1 MSVFYFQE
9 LLMIHFLFVAVIPL
23 PAKIRI
29 MTATAAVTVLCPIKV
44 PGGKGEVSSLQPER
58 SVSSRITL
66 VRSRWCHLLSLE
78 RTSLLR
84 QESWDENQT
93 SEVLRTL
100 RTEVPC
106 SRAGLTQTSVWKNVH
121 WVTGCMIKISEN
133 EFGYHLL
140 LLFSHSSFSTLNSF
154 VYFVF
159 FPSRALS

>member
-1 MSVFYFQE
+1 MFVFYFQE
-9 LLMIHFLFVAVIPL
+9 LLVIHFLLVAVIPL

-66 VRSRWCHLLSLE
+66 VRSRWCHLVSLE

-100 RTEVPC
+100 HTEVPC
-106 SRAGLTQTSVWKNVH
+106 SRAGLTQTRVWKGNVY
-121 WVTGCMIKISEN
+121 WVTVTGWLKYLKMNLVIIYCCY
-133 EFGYHLL
+133 FL
-140 LLFSHSSFSTLNSF
+140 TLH
-154 VYFVF
+154 
-159 FPSRALS
+159 FPL